1 MIELTGSRT
10 SSVDDIVE
18 NFSKAHLAEEAKIK
32 KALDK
37 TVPAPTRMASARA
50 GEVAAHLRD
59 ANFDFRILDKGLR
72 QRDLITL
79 KPTQW
84 LNDEVINTYLT
95 MVRDRSDRAGG
106 ADGLKD
112 VYEMSTF
119 FYQKLSQQGYE
130 KAKLA
135 RWTKRAKVSCCAGVS
150 TGVRHGRKCMRRL
163 DWCSQPGGHLR
174 KRPHPRSGEHW
185 RHALDG
191 GSYQQRRPPD
201 RVLRLDG
208 RPRRT
213 PRQGLLCAHS
223 SAAGQNSN

>member
-1 MIELTGSRT
+1 MKKADYAKARTAQMWVVVDLMVPLELTRSRT

-37 TVPAPTRMASARA
+37 TVPTPIRMAPERA

-79 KPTQW
+79 KPSQW

-95 MVRDRSDRAGG
+95 MVRDRSDKADG
-106 ADGLKD
+106 ADGLRD

-119 FYQKLSQQGYE
+119 FYQKLSTQGYE

-135 RWTKRAKVSCCAGVS
+135 RWTKRAKVGCREPPSSEGAGLTRRS
-150 TGVRHGRKCMRRL
+150 TSSPKT
-163 DWCSQPGGHLR
+163 S
-174 KRPHPRSGEHW
+174 S
-185 RHALDG
+185 
-191 GSYQQRRPPD
+191 SYR
-201 RVLRLDG
+201 
-208 RPRRT
+208 
-213 PRQGLLCAHS
+213 
-223 SAAGQNSN
+223 